1 VEAEVELVVLELP
14 LVERLLEMV
23 ELVRHLQLV
32 EHRSH
37 MLVVVVVA
45 LDRLIQRDQ
54 VVLGAAVLGQTV
66 QQPLRR
72 LLLTVEVAAEA
83 VVLPLLHR
91 IVIPAQAAPAL
102 SS

>member
-1 VEAEVELVVLELP
+1 VVLELL

-32 EHRSH
+32 GHLLH
-37 MLVVVVVA
+37 MPEVEVEA

-54 VVLGAAVLGQTV
+54 VAQVVEALGQTV
-66 QQPLRR
+66 QLPLRR

-91 IVIPAQAAPAL
+91 TVIPAQAAPVL
-102 SS
+102 